1 MGEVQTLV
9 AEDSGALAE
18 LASGILLENISN
30 ALFARG
36 AARVILAGGGTPRE
50 TYSLLAA
57 GISARGIPPTAVC
70 WYFGDERWVPR
81 DDPQSNERM
90 ARAALLEKIGAPE
103 GSIRGWNAGVGDPV
117 ECARHYQEEL
127 EQGMKGSSP
136 DLLVLG
142 LGADGHTAS
151 LFPGSTAWLPDGERI
166 PVARDMPGV
175 AAAVEA
181 GADKGW
187 RLSLCP
193 RYLRTARSVVFLV
206 AGADKSPA
214 LRRVLAADPATP
226 GAWIRGESTRY
237 IATRDAAGPER
248 PQYGQEIR
256 HA

>member
-1 MGEVQTLV
+1 MMEVQTLV
-9 AEDSGALAE
+9 AEDPGALAE
-18 LASGILLENISN
+18 LASGFLLAAISE

-36 AARVILAGGGTPRE
+36 SARVILAGGETPRL

-57 GISARGIPPTAVC
+57 GISERRIPLSALS
-70 WYFGDERWVPR
+70 WYLGDERWVPR
-81 DDPQSNERM
+81 DDPQSNEGM
-90 ARAALLEKIGAPE
+90 ARAALLSKIGAPE
-103 GSIRGWNAGVGDPV
+103 ESIRGWKAANGTPV
-117 ECARHYQEEL
+117 DCAREYADEITR
-127 EQGMKGSSP
+127 GMNGSAP
-136 DLLVLG
+136 DLLILG

-151 LFPGSTAWLPDGERI
+151 LFPGSTAWLPGGEQ
-166 PVARDMPGV
+166 VTVGHDMPGT

-181 GADKGW
+181 GAGKGW

-193 RYLRTARSVVFLV
+193 RFLRTSRSVVFLV

-226 GAWIRGESTRY
+226 GAWIRGESTCY
-237 IATRDAAGPER
+237 IVTRDAAGPER